1 VIRVTHSYVDGGPI
15 MGQFVCKEFSSLE
28 QDLKSDLLEC
38 YKEAQLEIEEIINNI
53 EDDGFAFEKLD
64 TLFRSLHS
72 MKGNCSVCF
81 LDPLVAVLHKLEE
94 IVDGMRGRY
103 IVYHSALGELTN
115 VVLEEIALILNQL
128 FSSHVA
134 DDDLLELMRINL
146 TELYALDDDSLRGD
160 KAESI
165 LSIIEH
171 AKLDELAQEDEEEEA
186 LLIKAEFSDDQAIDI
201 EQFKLLSAKLNRLLG
216 YSPER
221 GERILKLCL
230 LINNGLNQP
239 VDAAQLSAAA
249 YMHGMGRALV
259 LKAQNDEE
267 AKQIAEKNHPI
278 VGAKLLSKHLGWEEA
293 VVIVKTHEEHFD
305 GTGFPDALV
314 GSLIPSGAFVLSMAV
329 KFIDTVW
336 GTSGGEYKK
345 NAMKAVQKVN
355 FESGKQFPPHLI
367 DAFNHAI
374 RKVLVARNK

>member
-1 VIRVTHSYVDGGPI
+1 
-15 MGQFVCKEFSSLE
+15 MGQIVCKEFSSLE

-38 YKEAQLEIEEIINNI
+38 YKEAQLEIEEIINKI
-53 EDDGFAFEKLD
+53 EDEGFAFEKLD

-81 LDPLVAVLHKLEE
+81 LDPLVDVLHKLEE

-103 IVYHSALGELTN
+103 IVYHTVLGELTN
-115 VVLEEIALILNQL
+115 VVLDEIAYVLSQL
-128 FSSHVA
+128 YRSHVA
-134 DDDLLELMRINL
+134 DDDLLELMRVHL
-146 TELYALDDDSLRGD
+146 TELYALDDDSLRSA
-160 KAESI
+160 KAEAI

-171 AKLDELAQEDEEEEA
+171 AKLNELEQEDEKES
-186 LLIKAEFSDDQAIDI
+186 LLVKVEFSADQAVDI
-201 EQFKLLSAKLNRLLG
+201 EQFKALSAKLNRLLG

-230 LINNGLNQP
+230 LINNGLNNP

-259 LKAQNDEE
+259 LKAQGDEA
-267 AKQIAEKNHPI
+267 AKQAAEKNHPV
-278 VGAKLLSKHLGWEEA
+278 VGAKLLSKHVGWEEA
-293 VVIVKTHEEHFD
+293 VEIVKNHEERFD
-305 GTGFPDALV
+305 GTGFPEALV

-329 KFIDTVW
+329 KFIDIVW

-345 NAMKAVQKVN
+345 SAMKAVQRVN

-374 RKVLVARNK
+374 RKILVARNK